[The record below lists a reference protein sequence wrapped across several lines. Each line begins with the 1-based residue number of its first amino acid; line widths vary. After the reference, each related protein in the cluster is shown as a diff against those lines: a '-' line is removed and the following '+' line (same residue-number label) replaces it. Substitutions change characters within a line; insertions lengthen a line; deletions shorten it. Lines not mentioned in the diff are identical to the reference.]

1 MEFHFVKLNVNGT
14 YLSLVDPSS
23 KTRFVCFAERDKA
36 KACVDYVSKFR
47 SKHGVWPCF
56 DMSSGSRKLKSK
68 TDVKTRTPEQVKRYL
83 EIETYDF
90 NTIDRIASRTN
101 SSFYCVLQFDAAD
114 LGNIESISMSGQEMD
129 AVVDDIAYRNLM
141 NFSLKIM

>member
-14 YLSLVDPSS
+14 YLSLVDPSC
-23 KTRFVCFAERDKA
+23 KTRFVCFAEREKA
-36 KACVDYVSKFR
+36 HACVDYVAKFR
-47 SKHGVWPCF
+47 SKHGIWPCF

-68 TDVKTRTPEQVKRYL
+68 TNVKIRTPEQVKRYL

-90 NTIDRIASRTN
+90 GTIDRIASRTN
-101 SSFYCVLQFDAAD
+101 SSFYCVLNFDAAD

-129 AVVDDIAYRNLM
+129 AIVDEQQFRDLLEFN
-141 NFSLKIM
+141 LKIN

>member
-23 KTRFVCFAERDKA
+23 KTRFVCFAEKDKA
-36 KACVDYVSKFR
+36 SACVDYVSKFR

-68 TDVKTRTPEQVKRYL
+68 TEGKVRTPVQVRRYL

-90 NTIDRIASRTN
+90 STIDKIASRTN

-129 AVVDDIAYRNLM
+129 AIVDERLYRDLLEFNLKT
-141 NFSLKIM
+141 N

>member
-23 KTRFVCFAERDKA
+23 KTRFVCFAEKEKA
-36 KACVDYVSKFR
+36 NACVDYVSKFR

-56 DMSSGSRKLKSK
+56 DMSSGSRKLKSN
-68 TDVKTRTPEQVKRYL
+68 TGVKIRTPEQVKRYL

-90 NTIDRIASRTN
+90 NTIDKIARRTN
-101 SSFYCVLQFDAAD
+101 SSFYCVLQFDTAD

-129 AVVDDIAYRNLM
+129 AIVDEDAFRNLLDI
-141 NFSLKIM
+141 NLESG